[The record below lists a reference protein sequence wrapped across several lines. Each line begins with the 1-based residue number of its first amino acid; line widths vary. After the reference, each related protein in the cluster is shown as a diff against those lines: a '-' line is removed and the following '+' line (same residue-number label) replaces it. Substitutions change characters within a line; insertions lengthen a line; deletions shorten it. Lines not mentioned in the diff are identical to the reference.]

1 MEGKFN
7 YNQIIEEQIGHLQLI
22 QGNLKISSPYDIQSS
37 ILIAKTISELAGLI
51 NESTSYKSR

>member
-7 YNQIIEEQIGHLQLI
+7 YNQVIEEQIGHLQLI
-22 QGNLKISSPYDIQSS
+22 QDGLNIKSPTDIQIS
-37 ILIAKTISELAGLI
+37 ISIAKTISELAGLI